1 MAKKDTMKALLNR
14 GISDEAAALLLS
26 KYNTLSAISAA
37 GADAL
42 VELGLPE
49 DEAVTIIQ
57 KIGKRPSSSS
67 KAKKVVEEEIPV
79 APMEEVTE
87 FYEYS
92 DGEKRLMA
100 IAEEEGDLGIQ

>member
-49 DEAVTIIQ
+49 DEAWKAITINPAVHTGIGDRVGSLECGKDGDVVIWTANPLTTVGACAYVTVID
-57 KIGKRPSSSS
+57 G
-67 KAKKVVEEEIPV
+67 KVVH
-79 APMEEVTE
+79 
-87 FYEYS
+87 S
-92 DGEKRLMA
+92 L
-100 IAEEEGDLGIQ
+100 